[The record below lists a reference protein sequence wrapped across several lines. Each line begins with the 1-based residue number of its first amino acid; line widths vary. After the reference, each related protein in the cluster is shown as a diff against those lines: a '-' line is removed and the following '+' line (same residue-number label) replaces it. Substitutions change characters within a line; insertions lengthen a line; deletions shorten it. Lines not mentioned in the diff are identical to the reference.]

1 MADTELAAAVWLTFQ
16 RNRANV
22 QKRRA
27 RLRRLMAVCSQMERI
42 NIYANPNDNVPV
54 VQIYMD
60 KSKDLKF
67 DYRLS
72 RESIE
77 ALMTLL
83 RREKTHGW
91 VQHMEV
97 LLVVYWLAHGLSYSV
112 VSRVFDV
119 PKTTVFVIVHR
130 MGRVKARFNQHHAR
144 ARLVVERAFG
154 MMKARWRGIFFKALK
169 VDHTFYPK

>member
-1 MADTELAAAVWLTFQ
+1 
-16 RNRANV
+16 
-22 QKRRA
+22 
-27 RLRRLMAVCSQMERI
+27 
-42 NIYANPNDNVPV
+42 
-54 VQIYMD
+54 MD
-60 KSKDLKF
+60 QSKDLRF

-91 VQHMEV
+91 VQHVEV

-119 PKTTVFVIVHR
+119 PKTTVFDIVHR
-130 MGRVKARFNQHHAR
+130 MKAKTLLL
-144 ARLVVERAFG
+144 RLGLLVGGWELVEGTGSSSLLRDTWEGPSSAEVEASAAVWPWLDNG
-154 MMKARWRGIFFKALK
+154 HEATRLGG
-169 VDHTFYPK
+169 